1 MLVGTACA
9 ESRLGDACRGARNA
23 RTKVARVPRA
33 CWARD
38 STRASVC
45 LQAIQGIK
53 AEVPIICTCVG
64 WQEKSLTL
72 QDTSTLNVLHA
83 TMMRNV

>member
-23 RTKVARVPRA
+23 RTNVARVPRA

-38 STRASVC
+38 STRASSC
-45 LQAIQGIK
+45 LQAIQSIK
-53 AEVPIICTCVG
+53 AEVPIICTFSG

-72 QDTSTLNVLHA
+72 QDTSSFKVC
-83 TMMRNV
+83 MPE